1 MGEKQIDGFPNKRP
15 EAPEKSS
22 ETLKNAK
29 VFIYSGGCTSNWLDG
44 QQIMDFLTVNGHHI
58 VHEPSD
64 ADVVIVNTCSVDEIA
79 EEGSFKK
86 IDALKNIN
94 PNAKVVIAG
103 CLPEA
108 TDKEISNAVCIPP
121 KNMGQFD
128 SIFDHPNKS
137 ISELER
143 PTKVEAPAYW
153 TSIEKYFSGD
163 AESFKKTFG
172 FKDEEIE
179 YMTGLNEKAFII
191 ETNQGC
197 LGNCSYC
204 AIKRS
209 RGHLKSISLKRAT
222 ESFKIGLEKG
232 FKDFK
237 IWGDDVGDYG
247 KDIGTD
253 LSVLLAE
260 FLKNEGDFKL
270 EVLAANPKRFIEL
283 YDKLLPSLKDKR
295 LDCLNITVQSGSER
309 LLEAMNR
316 KIDVMALI
324 EKIRNL
330 REEAPHLNLRSHYM
344 VGFPGETKEDFEE
357 TIKFIFDTKIFQG
370 LIFEFDAKP
379 GTEAAQMENQ
389 VPDGI
394 KKERKSLIEAIMKW
408 GAQEYYSGKK
418 Y

>member
-1 MGEKQIDGFPNKRP
+1 MVEKKTDIPIQTPD
-15 EAPEKSS
+15 EVLEKSK
-22 ETLKNAK
+22 EAIKNAK

-44 QQIMDFLTVNGHHI
+44 QQIMDFLTANGHKI
-58 VHEPSD
+58 VHEPKE
-64 ADVVIVNTCSVDEIA
+64 ADVVVVNTCSVDEIA
-79 EEGSFKK
+79 ERGSFKK

-94 PNAKVVIAG
+94 PKAKIIISG

-108 TDKEISNAVCIPP
+108 TDKEISNAVCLPP
-121 KNMGQFD
+121 KKLEEFD

-137 ISELER
+137 ILDFER
-143 PTKVEAPAYW
+143 PTKVNAPPYW

-163 AESFKKTFG
+163 AESFKKIFG

-179 YMTGLNEKAFII
+179 YMTGLNENAFII

-204 AIKRS
+204 AIRRS
-209 RGHLKSISLKRAT
+209 RGDLKSISLKRAV
-222 ESFKIGLEKG
+222 ESFKVGLDRG
-232 FKDFK
+232 YKDFK

-253 LSVLLAE
+253 LSVLLVE
-260 FLKNEGDFKL
+260 FLKNKRDFKL
-270 EVLAANPKRFIEL
+270 EVLATNPNSFLEL

-295 LDCLNITVQSGSER
+295 MDCLNITVQSGSEKI
-309 LLEAMNR
+309 LEAMHR
-316 KIDVMALI
+316 KIDMKLLT
-324 EKIRNL
+324 EKIKNL
-330 REEAPHLNLRSHYM
+330 RKEAPHLNLRSHYM

-357 TIKFIFDTKIFQG
+357 TIKFMFETKIFQG

-379 GTEAAQMENQ
+379 GTEAAQMKNQ
-389 VPDGI
+389 VPDEI
-394 KKERKSLIEAIMKW
+394 KKERRALIEAISKW
-408 GAQEYYSGKK
+408 GAAEYYGGEI